1 MAHYDYE
8 VEYYESEARQ
18 GNTYVD
24 VYTSPNRKEV
34 VEQWLA
40 DHPGCS
46 RDCVVRIEEIENK
59 FENEA

>member
-24 VYTSPNRKEV
+24 VYTSPSRKEV
-34 VEQWLA
+34 VA
-40 DHPGCS
+40 D
-46 RDCVVRIEEIENK
+46 E
-59 FENEA
+59 FESSKGGAN